1 MNIFD
6 FLYRNGIIIAPPL
19 FVSSAALLAIC
30 IVGLVRLGD
39 RSRLCTLPCVEQQMV
54 QLSDTG
60 WVDLS
65 LEGPRLSSR
74 FSELA
79 FELLS
84 PEGTRMSSRSSWFH
98 ARTSGMSTVR
108 MELVSFQIR
117 SAGQYTLRIRT
128 LGTALDEHARH
139 RVVLSKPHLPRMV
152 GYVLGVVLS
161 AALLIGSVVL
171 FILRLLSEGVSP

>member
-1 MNIFD
+1 MTLLN
-6 FLYRNGIIIAPPL
+6 FLYRNGIIVAAPL
-19 FVSSAALLAIC
+19 FVFSAALLAIC

-39 RSRLCTLPCVEQQMV
+39 RSQLFTLPFIEQQMV
-54 QLSDTG
+54 QLSDAG

-65 LEGPRLSSR
+65 LEGPRFSSR

-84 PEGTRMSSRSSWFH
+84 PDGTRMSSRSSWFH

-108 MELVSFQIR
+108 MELVSFQIP
-117 SAGQYTLRIRT
+117 SAGQYTLRIRN
-128 LGTALDEHARH
+128 LGTARDGDTGH

-171 FILRLLSEGVSP
+171 FSLRLLSEGVSP